1 MIEEIKCRYDDR
13 DNMAEIEKVASIP
26 VFTWE
31 KDEAPLY
38 TIAIP
43 TYNRTDLLQFAI
55 DSCINQE
62 GFTDY
67 EILVVDNNPARDD
80 ETERLMKEKYRLPQ
94 IAYYKN
100 TENTGMTGNWNKLY
114 QLARTKWVVMLHDD
128 DMLYPDFMRNMANI
142 VAADNEAVCF
152 YNCYNSMRNMG
163 NVHPERKTCDI
174 KVMTLKEKDY
184 LTGCHL
190 HAPCGMTLRRDVVY
204 EIGGFNPDFYPS
216 LDFHFHVKLA
226 HYHSVRWL
234 RGYPLATYRWMVN
247 AGGKPETVPGWVE
260 KDNAIKRLIVRN
272 NFVIGSWFQE
282 AYLRYFDK
290 LFVRNWNIGQKV
302 KVNEP
307 HCMPFDK
314 MFYLIM
320 KFIRGL
326 PKKLRHTYTYKP
338 Q

>member
-1 MIEEIKCRYDDR
+1 
-13 DNMAEIEKVASIP
+13 
-26 VFTWE
+26 
-31 KDEAPLY
+31 
-38 TIAIP
+38 
-43 TYNRTDLLQFAI
+43 
-55 DSCINQE
+55 
-62 GFTDY
+62 
-67 EILVVDNNPARDD
+67 
-80 ETERLMKEKYRLPQ
+80 
-94 IAYYKN
+94 
-100 TENTGMTGNWNKLY
+100 
-114 QLARTKWVVMLHDD
+114 
-128 DMLYPDFMRNMANI
+128 MRNM
-142 VAADNEAVCF
+142 V
-152 YNCYNSMRNMG
+152 

-174 KVMTLKEKDY
+174 KVKTLKEKDY

-320 KFIRGL
+320 KFIWGL